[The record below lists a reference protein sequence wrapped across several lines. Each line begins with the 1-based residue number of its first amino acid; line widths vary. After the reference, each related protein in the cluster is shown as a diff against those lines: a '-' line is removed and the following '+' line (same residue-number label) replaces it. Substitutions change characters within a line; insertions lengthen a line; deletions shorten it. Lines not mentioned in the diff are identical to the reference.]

1 MAYTVKQLAKISN
14 VSVRTLHWYDEI
26 GLLKPAYQGAN
37 GYRYYEEKQCLKLQ
51 QILFFREL
59 GFPLNDIQKLLMQ
72 NDFDHIKA
80 LRAHKQVLESDIN
93 RKNQLIVTID
103 KTIQHLKGKHKMSN
117 EELYYGFD
125 SLRQKQY
132 EKELIKE
139 GVVSQ
144 DWMNSYKKKTSQWTQ
159 ADKDRFIQEGKD
171 INQALISAIN
181 NQLKPT
187 SPEVHAIIHRHH
199 AWVGWNPNKEGYIG
213 LSQRYLTPEFRK
225 FYEQQH
231 PDLLEFIIEGM
242 LFYANKN
249 LD

>member
-1 MAYTVKQLAKISN
+1 
-14 VSVRTLHWYDEI
+14 
-26 GLLKPAYQGAN
+26 
-37 GYRYYEEKQCLKLQ
+37 
-51 QILFFREL
+51 
-59 GFPLNDIQKLLMQ
+59 MQ

-132 EKELIKE
+132 EKELVKE

-144 DWMNSYKKKTSQWTQ
+144 DWMNNYKKKTSQWAQ

-181 NQLKPT
+181 NQLKPA
-187 SPEVHAIIHRHH
+187 SPEVQAIIHRHH

-249 LD
+249 L